1 MKQLGVSVFYTVVHW
16 HKLGEVNNECTL
28 HNSIVFTIC
37 VPNISKF
44 GADFMQIWQKQVESF
59 FVGHDSWN
67 NYSNNLVITVREDV
81 TNRQTK
87 LLEGGFDI
95 GDVLVENLLQL
106 TSSLL

>member
-1 MKQLGVSVFYTVVHW
+1 
-16 HKLGEVNNECTL
+16 
-28 HNSIVFTIC
+28 
-37 VPNISKF
+37 
-44 GADFMQIWQKQVESF
+44 
-59 FVGHDSWN
+59 
-67 NYSNNLVITVREDV
+67 VREDV